1 MQCVEYLRLL
11 VNLVVFL
18 SLTTITCNF
27 TTKLEL
33 ERNVCSM
40 AKSQLSRDTIYMCTV
55 LHSIEYIF
63 SKAACRLVFFHNLR
77 KTLRRHT
84 KTFLLASAAIIRT
97 CAGVY
102 VCVLMM
108 RIGIHV
114 H

>member
-33 ERNVCSM
+33 ERNAM

-63 SKAACRLVFFHNLR
+63 SKAACRLVFFHNLQ

-97 CAGVY
+97 CAVVY
-102 VCVLMM
+102 VCVLLM
-108 RIGIHV
+108 RIGIH
-114 H
+114 